1 MIGRAAAELLADVDP
16 GTSKST
22 DGEGA
27 QSEGGVGELDTEM
40 HGPDSE
46 QPGHGGGGGR
56 GVVNILPGLQGGGL
70 IKGALYVMVR
80 EEWQEDQ
87 GFEVWELEENVGG
100 CDALGDE
107 LLLTQVGGRR

>member
-1 MIGRAAAELLADVDP
+1 MWWW
-16 GTSKST
+16 
-22 DGEGA
+22 
-27 QSEGGVGELDTEM
+27 
-40 HGPDSE
+40 
-46 QPGHGGGGGR
+46 
-56 GVVNILPGLQGGGL
+56 
-70 IKGALYVMVR
+70 